1 MLRGKVMRG
10 ESMGESVR
18 VFLEVK
24 TGHLTVST
32 EAHRNIDRTHD
43 VDKFVI

>member
-10 ESMGESVR
+10 ESMDESVR

-24 TGHLTVST
+24 TVHV
-32 EAHRNIDRTHD
+32 
-43 VDKFVI
+43 KKY